1 MSGRGRLV
9 FVGVCLLAFAAVAA
23 WVISSPARSPLGGS
37 PAPGTAA
44 PGGGA
49 RPAGPAVVDLSD
61 AAQLQA
67 RFNADKG
74 APRLLLALSP
84 T

>member
-9 FVGVCLLAFAAVAA
+9 FVGACLLVFGLVVAG
-23 WVISSPARSPLGGS
+23 RSLLPLGRS
-37 PAPGTAA
+37 QAPVTPAASGE
-44 PGGGA
+44 
-49 RPAGPAVVDLSD
+49 RPAGVTVADLTD
-61 AAQLQA
+61 VGQLQA

-74 APRLLLALSP
+74 LPRLVLAFSP

>member
-1 MSGRGRLV
+1 VSGRGRLV
-9 FVGVCLLAFAAVAA
+9 FVGACLLAFGLVAA
-23 WVISSPARSPLGGS
+23 WVVASPSGRS
-37 PAPGTAA
+37 PAPATPAA
-44 PGGGA
+44 PGGA
-49 RPAGPAVVDLSD
+49 RAAGPAVVDLND

-74 APRLLLALSP
+74 EPRLLLALAP

>member
-1 MSGRGRLV
+1 VSGRGRLV
-9 FVGVCLLAFAAVAA
+9 FVGACLLAFGLIAA
-23 WVISSPARSPLGGS
+23 WVVASPFSRP
-37 PAPGTAA
+37 PAPAA
-44 PGGGA
+44 PSPGA
-49 RPAGPAVVDLSD
+49 RPAGPAVVDLND

-74 APRLLLALSP
+74 QPRLLLALAP

>member
-9 FVGVCLLAFAAVAA
+9 FVGACLLVFGLVVAG
-23 WVISSPARSPLGGS
+23 RSLLPLGRS
-37 PAPGTAA
+37 EAPVTLN
-44 PGGGA
+44 PGA
-49 RPAGPAVVDLSD
+49 EPPAGVTVTDLTD
-61 AAQLQA
+61 VGQLQA

-74 APRLLLALSP
+74 LPRLVLALSP

>member
-1 MSGRGRLV
+1 MSPRGRLV
-9 FVGVCLLAFAAVAA
+9 FAGVCLLAFASIAA
-23 WVISSPARSPLGGS
+23 WLVSSPWRSPSGGS
-37 PAPGTAA
+37 HAPGTPAA
-44 PGGGA
+44 GATRPG
-49 RPAGPAVVDLSD
+49 GPAVVDLHD
-61 AAQLQA
+61 AGELQA

>member
-9 FVGVCLLAFAAVAA
+9 FVGACLLVFGLVVAGR
-23 WVISSPARSPLGGS
+23 SLSPFGRSQAPATLG
-37 PAPGTAA
+37 PGAE
-44 PGGGA
+44 
-49 RPAGPAVVDLSD
+49 RPAGLTVIDLTD
-61 AAQLQA
+61 IGQLQA

-74 APRLLLALSP
+74 LPRLVLALSP

>member
-1 MSGRGRLV
+1 VSPRGRLV
-9 FVGVCLLAFAAVAA
+9 FVGACLLAFAVVAA
-23 WVISSPARSPLGGS
+23 WVVSSTQRLPPGGS
-37 PAPGTAA
+37 PAPGTPD
-44 PGGGA
+44 PGGD
-49 RPAGPAVVDLSD
+49 RPAVVDLND

-74 APRLLLALSP
+74 EPRLLLALSP

>member
-9 FVGVCLLAFAAVAA
+9 FAGTCLLVFGLVVAGR
-23 WVISSPARSPLGGS
+23 SLSPLGRS
-37 PAPGTAA
+37 DAPAIPAA
-44 PGGGA
+44 GA
-49 RPAGPAVVDLSD
+49 GRPAGVTVTDLTD
-61 AAQLQA
+61 VGQLQD

-74 APRLLLALSP
+74 LPRLVLALSP

>member
-9 FVGVCLLAFAAVAA
+9 FVGACLLVFGLVVAGR
-23 WVISSPARSPLGGS
+23 SLSPLGRS
-37 PAPGTAA
+37 PAPATAS
-44 PGGGA
+44 PG
-49 RPAGPAVVDLSD
+49 AGRAAAVTVTDLTD
-61 AAQLQA
+61 VGQLQA

-74 APRLLLALSP
+74 LPRLVLALSP

>member
-23 WVISSPARSPLGGS
+23 WVLTSPSRSPLGGS
-37 PAPGTAA
+37 PAPGTPA
-44 PGGGA
+44 PGGA
-49 RPAGPAVVDLSD
+49 RPAGPAVVDLND

-74 APRLLLALSP
+74 VPRLLLALSP

>member
-1 MSGRGRLV
+1 VSPRGRLL
-9 FVGVCLLAFAAVAA
+9 FAGVCLLAFAAIAA
-23 WVISSPARSPLGGS
+23 WVVASPTVRSRAPAT
-37 PAPGTAA
+37 PAPG
-44 PGGGA
+44 GS
-49 RPAGPAVVDLSD
+49 RPAGPAVVDLND
-61 AAQLQA
+61 AGQLQA

>member
-9 FVGVCLLAFAAVAA
+9 FVGACLLAFAAVAA
-23 WVISSPARSPLGGS
+23 WVLSSPSRSPQGGS
-37 PAPGTAA
+37 PAPGTPA
-44 PGGGA
+44 GA
-49 RPAGPAVVDLSD
+49 RPAGPGVVDLND

-67 RFNADKG
+67 RFNADRG
-74 APRLLLALSP
+74 VPRLLLALSP

>member
-1 MSGRGRLV
+1 VSPRGRLL
-9 FVGVCLLAFAAVAA
+9 FAGVCLLAFGLVAA
-23 WVISSPARSPLGGS
+23 WVVASPSGRS
-37 PAPGTAA
+37 PAPVA
-44 PGGGA
+44 PASPGGA
-49 RPAGPAVVDLSD
+49 RPAVVDLND
-61 AAQLQA
+61 AGQLQA

>member
-9 FVGVCLLAFAAVAA
+9 FVGACLLVFGLVVAGR
-23 WVISSPARSPLGGS
+23 SLSPLGRS
-37 PAPGTAA
+37 HAPATPAA
-44 PGGGA
+44 GAERPGG
-49 RPAGPAVVDLSD
+49 VTVTDLTD
-61 AAQLQA
+61 VGQLQA

-74 APRLLLALSP
+74 LPRLLLALSP

>member
-9 FVGVCLLAFAAVAA
+9 FVGASLLVFGLVLAGR
-23 WVISSPARSPLGGS
+23 SLSPLGRS
-37 PAPGTAA
+37 HVPATLGPGAERAA
-44 PGGGA
+44 G
-49 RPAGPAVVDLSD
+49 VTVTDLTD
-61 AAQLQA
+61 VGQLQA

-74 APRLLLALSP
+74 LPRLVLALSP

>member
-1 MSGRGRLV
+1 VSPRGRLV

-23 WVISSPARSPLGGS
+23 WVVSSTQRPPPGGS
-37 PAPGTAA
+37 PAPGTPA
-44 PGGGA
+44 PGGD
-49 RPAGPAVVDLSD
+49 RPAGPAVVDLND

-74 APRLLLALSP
+74 EPRLLLALSP

>member
-1 MSGRGRLV
+1 VSGRGRLV
-9 FVGVCLLAFAAVAA
+9 FVGACLLAFGLVAA
-23 WVISSPARSPLGGS
+23 WVVASPSGRL
-37 PAPGTAA
+37 PAPVTPLA
-44 PGGGA
+44 PGGA
-49 RPAGPAVVDLSD
+49 RPAGSAVVDLND

-74 APRLLLALSP
+74 EPRLLLALSP

>member
-9 FVGVCLLAFAAVAA
+9 FVGACLLVFGLVVAGR
-23 WVISSPARSPLGGS
+23 SLSPFGRSQAPATLGPDGE
-37 PAPGTAA
+37 
-44 PGGGA
+44 
-49 RPAGPAVVDLSD
+49 RPAGVTVTDLTD
-61 AAQLQA
+61 VGQLRA

-74 APRLLLALSP
+74 MPRLVLALSP

>member
-9 FVGVCLLAFAAVAA
+9 FVGACLLAFGLVAA
-23 WVISSPARSPLGGS
+23 WVVASPSSRP
-37 PAPGTAA
+37 PAPAA
-44 PGGGA
+44 PSPGGG
-49 RPAGPAVVDLSD
+49 RPAGPAVVDLND

-74 APRLLLALSP
+74 EPRLLLALSP